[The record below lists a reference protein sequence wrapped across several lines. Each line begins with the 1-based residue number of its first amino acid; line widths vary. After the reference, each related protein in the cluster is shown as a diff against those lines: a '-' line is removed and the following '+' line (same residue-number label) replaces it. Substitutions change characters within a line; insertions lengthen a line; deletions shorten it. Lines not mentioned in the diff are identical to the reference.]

1 MASLLARIGGFSARH
16 RWWVIVAW
24 VLLLAIAAFGAA
36 KFSQPTVS
44 TFNISGLKSV
54 ETLNT
59 VDREFG
65 GAAGGGSGSIVF
77 AAPKGEK
84 LTAADEATVA
94 RLTTSLSAVDGVS
107 TATDPF
113 TAQEKTL
120 APDGRIGY
128 IPVSLTAKD
137 ASVSTQEAIGKAI
150 DSARSSHLEVEASD
164 GLTVVNT
171 PSSNQLVGIV
181 LALIILLITFGAFA
195 AGGLPILTALLG
207 LGVSVAGIYAA
218 TALLPLNSTAP
229 VLAILLALAVGID
242 YSLFIVNRHRRQLLE
257 GMSVRESIPLALGT
271 AGSAVF
277 FAAVTVVI
285 ALAGLSV
292 VGVDF
297 LTQMGIAAAA
307 AVVVAMLVA
316 LTLTPALLSLFGRFL
331 LSGRARKRLA
341 AGAPKPEPRMARRW
355 VQLIGRHPVVFLV
368 AALVVLVTLA
378 TPVLALRLGLPDSGS
393 DPSSNTDRRAYD
405 LMADGFG
412 AGINGPIVVLARYP
426 GSAPSVA
433 DVGALARTLGDV
445 PDVARVIPS
454 GEHGSSVLLTVIP
467 SSGPSDSRTETLVR
481 ALRDLP
487 RASAGSPALSI
498 TGQTAVAIDV
508 SQRLL
513 DALPLY
519 LGLVAAFAFLLL
531 LVVFRSI
538 VIPLKATLS
547 FLLSLGAT
555 LGVVI
560 VVFQW
565 GWLGTLFG
573 VDPAGPLLSFLPIL
587 IVGVLFGLSMDYEM
601 FLVSGMREQHAHGA
615 LPRVAI
621 TEGFSQGAKVVA
633 AAALIMVGVFG
644 NGALN
649 GSETIRPIAFGL
661 AAGVLIDAFVVR
673 MTLVPAVLYLFGRT
687 AWWFPRWLE
696 RVIPRV
702 DIEGSALGRPL
713 PAYPGVA
720 ATAAAAAEPEP
731 ELARS

>member
-24 VLLLAIAAFGAA
+24 ILLLAIAAFGAVR
-36 KFSQPTVS
+36 FSQPTVS
-44 TFNISGLKSV
+44 SFSISGLKSV
-54 ETLNT
+54 ETLKT

-65 GAAGGGSGSIVF
+65 TGASDASGMVVF
-77 AAPKGEK
+77 AAPEGKK
-84 LTAADEATVA
+84 LSATDAATVA
-94 RLTTSLSAVDGVS
+94 RLTASLASIHGVS
-107 TATDPF
+107 AATDPF
-113 TAQEKTL
+113 TASVRTL
-120 APDGRIGY
+120 SPDGRIGY
-128 IPVSLTAKD
+128 IPVSLTGKT
-137 ASVSTQEAIGKAI
+137 ASVSTQDAIGRAI
-150 DSARSSHLEVEASD
+150 DAADSPRLEVEASE
-164 GLTVVNT
+164 GLTVVT
-171 PSSNQLVGIV
+171 SASSNQLVGIV

-195 AGGLPILTALLG
+195 AAGLPILTALLG

-218 TALLPLNSTAP
+218 TALVPLNSTAP

-242 YSLFIVNRHRRQLLE
+242 YSLFIVNRHRRQLME
-257 GMSVRESIPLALGT
+257 GMSVRDSIPLALGT

-277 FAAVTVVI
+277 FAAITVVI
-285 ALAGLSV
+285 ALVGLTV

-297 LTQMGIAAAA
+297 LTQMGIAAAG

-331 LSGRARKRLA
+331 LGGRARRRLA
-341 AGAPKPEPRMARRW
+341 AGGPKATPRMARRW
-355 VQLIGRHPVVFLV
+355 VQLIGRHPVAFLV

-378 TPVLALRLGLPDSGS
+378 TPVLSLRLGLPDSGS
-393 DPSSNTDRRAYD
+393 DPTSNTDRRAYD
-405 LMADGFG
+405 LIAKGFG

-426 GSAPSVA
+426 GSTPSNATVA
-433 DVGALARTLGDV
+433 SLTRSLGSV

-467 SSGPSDSRTETLVR
+467 TSGPSDFRTETLVR
-481 ALRDLP
+481 ALRAESG
-487 RASAGSPALSI
+487 ASSGSPIISV

-513 DALPLY
+513 DALPVY

-555 LGVVI
+555 LGVV
-560 VVFQW
+560 VAVFQW

-601 FLVSGMREQHAHGA
+601 FLVSGMRERHAHGA
-615 LPRVAI
+615 ESRAAI
-621 TEGFSQGAKVVA
+621 EEGFGHGAKVVA
-633 AAALIMVGVFG
+633 AAALIMIGVFG

-673 MTLVPAVLYLFGRT
+673 MALVPAVLFLFGRA
-687 AWWFPRWLE
+687 AWWLPRWLE
-696 RVIPRV
+696 RIIPRV
-702 DIEGSALGRPL
+702 DIEGAALDRSPSVRS
-713 PAYPGVA
+713 PE
-720 ATAAAAAEPEP
+720 AEPV
-731 ELARS
+731 LVRA

>member
-16 RWWVIVAW
+16 RWWVIAAW
-24 VLLLAIAAFGAA
+24 ILLLAVAAFGAVS
-36 KFSQPTVS
+36 FSKPTVS
-44 TFNISGLKSV
+44 SFSISGLKSV

-65 GAAGGGSGSIVF
+65 GAASGASGTVVF
-77 AAPKGEK
+77 AAPKGDK

-94 RLTTSLSAVDGVS
+94 RLTASLASIDGVS
-107 TATDPF
+107 AATDPF
-113 TAQEKTL
+113 TAQQKTL
-120 APDGRIGY
+120 SPQGRIGY
-128 IPVSLTAKD
+128 IPVSLKATT
-137 ASVSTQEAIGKAI
+137 ASVATQEAIGRAM
-150 DSARSSHLEVEASD
+150 DSARSSQLEVEASD
-164 GLTVVNT
+164 GLTVVT
-171 PSSNQLVGIV
+171 SASSNQLVGIV

-195 AGGLPILTALLG
+195 AAGLPILTALLG

-218 TALLPLNSTAP
+218 TALVPLNSTAP

-242 YSLFIVNRHRRQLLE
+242 YSLFIVNRHRRQLME
-257 GMSVRESIPLALGT
+257 GMSVRDSIPLALGT
-271 AGSAVF
+271 AGTAVF

-285 ALAGLSV
+285 ALAGLAV

-307 AVVVAMLVA
+307 AVIVAMLVA

-341 AGAPKPEPRMARRW
+341 AGTPKPAPQMAHRW
-355 VQLIGRHPVVFLV
+355 VERIGRHPVAFLA
-368 AALVVLVTLA
+368 AALIVLVTLA
-378 TPVLALRLGLPDSGS
+378 TPVLTLRLGLPDDGS
-393 DPSSNTDRRAYD
+393 DPTSNTDRRAYD
-405 LMADGFG
+405 LMATGFG
-412 AGINGPIVVLARYP
+412 AGINGPIVVLAHYS
-426 GSAPSVA
+426 GSAPTA
-433 DVGALARTLGDV
+433 AAVGSLAHTLGEV

-454 GEHGSSVLLTVIP
+454 GEHGTSVLLTVIP
-467 SSGPSDSRTETLVR
+467 SSGPSDARTETLVR

-487 RASAGSPALSI
+487 RASAGSPILSI

-519 LGLVAAFAFLLL
+519 LGLVAAFAFVLL

-555 LGVVI
+555 LGVV
-560 VVFQW
+560 VAVFQW
-565 GWLGTLFG
+565 GWLGALFG

-615 LPRVAI
+615 ESRAAV

-633 AAALIMVGVFG
+633 AAALIMIGVFG

-687 AWWFPRWLE
+687 TWWFPRWLD

-702 DIEGSALGRPL
+702 DIEGASLDRQSP
-713 PAYPGVA
+713 VQ
-720 ATAAAAAEPEP
+720 AEEP
-731 ELARS
+731 ELELVNG

>member
-44 TFNISGLKSV
+44 TITISNLKSV

-65 GAAGGGSGSIVF
+65 GAAAGGSGTVVF
-77 AAPKGEK
+77 AAPKGERLTPADAATVSR
-84 LTAADEATVA
+84 LTA
-94 RLTTSLSAVDGVS
+94 SLSEIDGVRA
-107 TATDPF
+107 ATDPF
-113 TAQEKTL
+113 TAQVKTL
-120 APDGRIGY
+120 SPGGRIGY
-128 IPVSLTAKD
+128 IPVSLKSAT
-137 ASVSTQEAIGKAI
+137 ASVSTQQAIGRAI
-150 DSARSSHLEVEASD
+150 DGARSSRLEVEASD
-164 GLTVVNT
+164 GLTVVDS

-181 LALIILLITFGAFA
+181 LALIILLVTFGAFA
-195 AGGLPILTALLG
+195 AAGLPVLTALLG
-207 LGVSVAGIYAA
+207 LGVSVAGITAA
-218 TALLPLNSTAP
+218 TARGPLNSTAP

-242 YSLFIVNRHRRQLLE
+242 YSLFIVNRHRRQLME
-257 GMSVRESIPLALGT
+257 GMSVNDSIPLALGT

-297 LTQMGIAAAA
+297 LTQMGIAAAV

-316 LTLTPALLSLFGRFL
+316 LTLTPALLRLFGRFVL
-331 LSGRARKRLA
+331 GGRARKRIA
-341 AGAPKPEPRMARRW
+341 SGTPKAPPRMARRW
-355 VQLIGRHPVVFLV
+355 VGLIGRHPVAFLV

-378 TPVLALRLGLPDSGS
+378 TPVLSLRLGLPDSGS
-393 DPSSNTDRRAYD
+393 DPTSNTDRRAYD
-405 LMADGFG
+405 LMAEGFG
-412 AGINGPIVVLARYP
+412 AGVNGPIVVLADYP
-426 GSAPSVA
+426 GSAPTA
-433 DVGALARTLGDV
+433 TDVTSLSRTLGDV
-445 PDVARVIPS
+445 PDVARVVPS
-454 GEHGSSVLLTVIP
+454 GEHGTSVLLTVIP
-467 SSGPSDSRTETLVR
+467 SSGPSDARTETLVR
-481 ALRDLP
+481 ALRAIEV
-487 RASAGSPALSI
+487 RSAGSPALSV

-508 SQRLL
+508 SDRLL
-513 DALPLY
+513 EALPLY
-519 LGLVAAFAFLLL
+519 LGLVAAFAFVLL

-555 LGVVI
+555 LGVV
-560 VVFQW
+560 VAVFQW

-587 IVGVLFGLSMDYEM
+587 VVGVLFGLSMDYEM
-601 FLVSGMREQHAHGA
+601 FLLSGMREQHAHGA
-615 LPRVAI
+615 RPRAAI

-633 AAALIMVGVFG
+633 AAALIMIGVFG

-661 AAGVLIDAFVVR
+661 AVGVLIDAFVVR
-673 MTLVPAVLYLFGRT
+673 LTLVPAVLYLFGRA
-687 AWWFPRWLE
+687 AWWLPRWLG
-696 RVIPRV
+696 RIMPRV
-702 DIEGSALGRPL
+702 DIEGAALERPVPL
-713 PAYPGVA
+713 PVRVE
-720 ATAAAAAEPEP
+720 EPDP
-731 ELARS
+731 VLVGN